1 VYVVKRN
8 RNILSYNVFATAVDV
23 APYFES
29 LGYPCGERT
38 NPADHAVNLINTDFL
53 HDPELAASRIATF
66 ANAWAETEARNRE
79 IGKKQSETLP
89 IEEFPRRKLSLLWS
103 LRVALKQTWI
113 LITRNVLNYSR
124 NLLAYGVRL
133 GMYRE
138 CFSVKRGLF

>member
-1 VYVVKRN
+1 
-8 RNILSYNVFATAVDV
+8 VDV
-23 APYFES
+23 ATYFET

-53 HDPELAASRIATF
+53 HDPELAANRIATF

-79 IGKKQSETLP
+79 AGKEIPSVEELPRSKQS
-89 IEEFPRRKLSLLWS
+89 FLWS
-103 LRVALKQTWI
+103 LRIALKQTWV
-113 LITRNVLNYSR
+113 LIARNMLNYSR

-138 CFSVKRGLF
+138 WPFFYPVNKRGHF